1 MQDTCDSARVSLT
14 QLLFALILIAAKSPM
29 RANLLV
35 SALLVTSLGGCVWVK
50 LQPEA
55 SAVRVAMPADSI
67 DHCMKAGEISVS
79 VKANVAAY
87 HRNPLKVKDELE
99 TMARNEALGLSADT
113 IKALGEPISGEQRFA
128 AFRCGSQQP
137 APATGQKSGEAE
149 VIPLRDQRP

>member
-1 MQDTCDSARVSLT
+1 
-14 QLLFALILIAAKSPM
+14 M

-35 SALLVTSLGGCVWVK
+35 SALLITSLGGCVWVK
-50 LQPEA
+50 LEPAA

-99 TMARNEALGLSADT
+99 TMARNEAVGLSADT

-128 AFRCGSQQP
+128 AFRCGSQRP
-137 APATGQKSGEAE
+137 ATAPAARQESGEAE